1 MSMLDRPHVLT
12 AAELANVTDGA
23 DAASPAYLSGAVA
36 SGRYEVKMLGW
47 NTPPEYMDF
56 VNPYWKTFEAPN
68 PFLHYMLGVFY
79 IMFMFA
85 ALCGNGVVLWV
96 FTSAKSLRTPSNMF
110 VVNLALLDFIMMLK
124 TPVFIIN
131 SFNEGPIWG
140 KFGCDMF
147 ALMGS
152 YSGISGAMTNAAI
165 AYDRYKTIAKPFEP
179 KIKSGTAFLMVLG
192 TWAYATP
199 WCMMPL
205 FGIWGRFV
213 PVRCDMYVMETT
225 LGWTQTSRCR
235 RYKRGIRITIMDN
248 EALNPRLSPTAFDG
262 WGLGHVR
269 WCMMLSRIWEVVR
282 INLRGREITHFV
294 PYSCKACP
302 YSSSFSTAIYPCH
315 AAICNCQVVL
325 ESITDILD
333 TPCQQAKKMNVDNL
347 RSVGSKEDQEKSA
360 EIRIAKVCMGLFF
373 MFLVSWTP
381 YAVVALIGA
390 FGNRSVLT
398 PLVSMIPALTCKSMA
413 CIDPWVYAINH
424 PRYRLELQKRLP
436 WFCIHEEKPQDT
448 VSQSSNNTEKA

>member
-1 MSMLDRPHVLT
+1 MYSTNTCRRISCKQ
-12 AAELANVTDGA
+12 ELPDTKENIPFFNENQRHLP
-23 DAASPAYLSGAVA
+23 SLPLPLSRSGAVA

-79 IMFMFA
+79 IFFMFA

-140 KFGCDMF
+140 KFGCDIF

-199 WCMMPL
+199 WCMLPL

-213 PVRCDMYVMETT
+213 PEGFLTT
-225 LGWTQTSRCR
+225 CS
-235 RYKRGIRITIMDN
+235 
-248 EALNPRLSPTAFDG
+248 FDYLTEDENTRTFVAAIFFFSYIVPG
-262 WGLGHVR
+262 FFIVFFYSQIFSHVR
-269 WCMMLSRIWEVVR
+269 AHE
-282 INLRGREITHFV
+282 
-294 PYSCKACP
+294 KAMR
-302 YSSSFSTAIYPCH
+302 A
-315 AAICNCQVVL
+315 
-325 ESITDILD
+325 
-333 TPCQQAKKMNVDNL
+333 QAKKMNVDNL

-373 MFLVSWTP
+373 MFLVAWTP

-390 FGNRSVLT
+390 FGNRSILT
-398 PLVSMIPALTCKSMA
+398 PLVSMIPALCCKSMA

-424 PRYRLELQKRLP
+424 PKYRLELQKRMP